1 MSHVV
6 ASVQDSPLLELS
18 VVGCCSIPLQTRF
31 GPGQRNSYIV
41 HYVISGH
48 GWFNGQPI
56 SAGQGF
62 YVTPGMQEYYY
73 PDQNDPWS
81 FVWFSSDDPKMGE
94 LFQMYGAD
102 PQTHVFSYDFIYEIK
117 KVYDFVLLNQKS
129 LLHSFDLLELYL
141 GIFKLHIRRHADQNP
156 IPASEMYVRA
166 AVNYITA
173 NLSQPI
179 RVESLTDYLGIS
191 QSYLFRVF
199 KEQLGESPKQY
210 ILSQRLMYAKKLLTE
225 TNLSVTNVANSVGFP
240 DVFSFSKFFMEKTGL
255 SPKSYRKHTD
265 EKSKRTP

>member
-1 MSHVV
+1 
-6 ASVQDSPLLELS
+6 
-18 VVGCCSIPLQTRF
+18 
-31 GPGQRNSYIV
+31 
-41 HYVISGH
+41 
-48 GWFNGQPI
+48 
-56 SAGQGF
+56 
-62 YVTPGMQEYYY
+62 MQEHYY
-73 PDQNDPWS
+73 PDENDPWS

-141 GIFKLHIRRHADQNP
+141 GIFRLHIRRHADQNP

-179 RVESLTDYLGIS
+179 RVEQLTDYLGIS

-199 KEQLGESPKQY
+199 KEQLKESPKQY
-210 ILSQRLMYAKKLLTE
+210 ILSQRLLYAKKLLAETE
-225 TNLSVTNVANSVGFP
+225 LSVTQVATSVGFP
-240 DVFSFSKFFMEKTGL
+240 DVFSFSKFFLAKTGL
-255 SPKSYRKHTD
+255 SPQSYRKHAA
-265 EKSKRTP
+265 E